1 MTITLITAGFMLLLN
16 LILAF
21 NVVRQRFKT
30 QTMLGEGDAPE
41 MLRAI
46 RAQANLIEY
55 APLFLIG
62 LGALEYM
69 GGSFYLVL
77 TLGAVFTLGRVLHGY
92 GLGFTDG
99 SVRFY
104 RMGGTLLTFLCV
116 LVLGISCLIV
126 GYGG

>member
-1 MTITLITAGFMLLLN
+1 MTITLITAGFMLLIN

-21 NVVRQRFKT
+21 NVIRQRVKT
-30 QTMLGEGDAPE
+30 QTMLGDGDAPV

-46 RAQANLIEY
+46 RAQANLVEY

-69 GGSFYLVL
+69 GGSFYLL
-77 TLGAVFTLGRVLHGY
+77 LGLGATFTLARLIHGY

-104 RMGGTLLTFLCV
+104 RMVGTLLTFLCT
-116 LVLGISCLIV
+116 LVLGVACLLV